1 MPAIDIQ
8 QDLWRL
14 VGCLTQEADCIEFR
28 SLPGKTGV
36 ASFIVRATEA
46 DIADAVER
54 MSDGRN
60 QNWCWGPCPR
70 DVDPDCEELAEIPEV
85 ALARCLY
92 VDVDTDPYTGDKGC
106 TVEAAMRFLFE
117 QGVMPPTA
125 VVNSGHGVHLYWA
138 LTAPITVESEWKRA
152 QGWLRDRL
160 KADKAVSDWKRV
172 MRVPGFLNHKPER
185 GDPVPCELVH
195 IDTDAAYDLN
205 DVVVAVS
212 DLPIDPSYASTRPDH
227 GQGLTPWEEYQQRG
241 DLVGDLVSQG
251 GWTLMDRMV
260 HSKSGGPQ
268 QMLRRPGKSAGN
280 GSATFDGRV
289 LYVFSDAAPGFE
301 PLRGYGKFNAYA
313 RAIHGGNTKAAVR
326 ELRMRGFVGSDAPTT
341 PSRQIV
347 EVVNTETGEVTV
359 CVEDG
364 TETTLAEFLATTGA
378 VSEVVLPSLLRRGEV
393 MNLVG
398 SPKTKKSFLAMQ
410 IALTVATGSRLF
422 DVLPQCDPAGVMIYD
437 NELTAGVL
445 KDRFQKV
452 CRDMQVSPGGLN
464 VLIECSRGKGTD
476 LKRLVPRLKDR
487 LVGRGIKLII
497 LDAFYKLLPRGY
509 DENDNA
515 MMTELF
521 NDLDG
526 LATAVDAAV
535 IVIHHTSKGAQVHK
549 SVTDMGSGAG
559 SMSRAADTHAVLR
572 KHQDED
578 CVVLEAA
585 VRSFEPFKAK
595 GLRFTGFKAVYDEN
609 IDTKRLEGARQRD
622 LDKADEEVPADKK
635 WSQLQALLAAKKERF
650 NFAKRNKSGLASTLC
665 RLKVVSSQRRGRD
678 LVEQWI
684 NNGVLPECWG
694 D

>member
-8 QDLWRL
+8 QDLWSL

-125 VVNSGHGVHLYWA
+125 IVNSGHGVHLYWA

-195 IDTDAAYDLN
+195 IDTDATYDLN

-212 DLPIDPSYASTRPDH
+212 DLPIEPSYASTRPDH
-227 GQGLTPWEEYQQRG
+227 GLGLTPWEEYQQRG
-241 DLVGDLVSQG
+241 DLVGDLVKA

-280 GSATFDGRV
+280 GSATFNGSV
-289 LYVFSDAAPGFE
+289 LYVFTDGAPGFE
-301 PLRGYGKFNAYA
+301 PRRGYGKFEAYV

-326 ELRMRGFVGSDAPTT
+326 DLRLRGFVGTDVT
-341 PSRQIV
+341 PAANRQVV
-347 EVVNTETGEVTV
+347 EVVDINTGEVTMS
-359 CVEDG
+359 VEDG
-364 TETTLAEFLATTGA
+364 SETTLADFLRTTGDVA
-378 VSEVVLPSLLRRGEV
+378 ECVIPGLLRRGEV

-398 SPKTKKSFLAMQ
+398 SPKTRKSFLAMQ
-410 IALTVATGSRLF
+410 IALSVATGANLF
-422 DVLPQCDPAGVMIYD
+422 DLLPKCDPAGVMIFD

-452 CRDMQVSPGGLN
+452 CRDMRIAPGGLN

-521 NDLDG
+521 NELDS

-535 IVIHHTSKGAQVHK
+535 IVIHHTSKGSQFHK

-572 KHQDED
+572 KHQDDD

-585 VRSFEPFKAK
+585 VRSFEPFKPK
-595 GLRFTGFKAVYDEN
+595 GLRFNGFKAVYDEH
-609 IDTKRLEGARQRD
+609 IDVKRLDGARQKD
-622 LDKADEEVPADKK
+622 LDKADEEVPCDKK
-635 WSQLQALLAAKKERF
+635 WDQFQSVLRSKNEKF
-650 NFAKRNKSGLASTLC
+650 NFHKRNKTALASTLV
-665 RLKVVSSQRRGRD
+665 RLKIVSSGRRGKD

-684 NNGVLPECWG
+684 MGGVLPECWS